1 MADVQGSGPSQRRRG
16 TLEDHLPATDI
27 VPLPAISPQEWRR
40 LQTSAVRRILW
51 HFCTPRNLRAYRGRF
66 LYDILGY
73 GWAALYRTLRVGP
86 VAVTSFR
93 NEGHFRAGERIVGT
107 GEFAGIFKHGRESP
121 DLQDVMR
128 IVNLRHHV
136 AGVVTP
142 RPAADLPRDCSAWL
156 PPGSR
161 MAVRV
166 IDGYEAE
173 YASIATAFIENL
185 RRGLEACGVP
195 RNSRAGRRV
204 AAEMCTL
211 MYHSAGA
218 VGLTRVPRDLDAHD
232 RFSASFEAAFAAD
245 PPSRRVR
252 HMAEEIAKRILPV
265 TAAMTGIG
273 MEEHLER
280 HVDPVSRDWL
290 FPDPAK
296 TLAEVAPWF
305 AEWKERRWRSGRKGF
320 HSTRAAV
327 RRELWARADLAAMW
341 RAYEAADPEG
351 PEARLIGAVLLH
363 AIDEPDDPLRTMVPQ
378 TVTLAAGEPLITQ
391 GQQVQRML
399 IVLESSEPLVVMR
412 SSEPGQEPRE
422 VVQLAAPNVLGEI
435 GMWRQRP
442 AVATVL
448 CHRPATLRVISI
460 DARQFDGLKTDSGFR
475 AATAASVQR
484 RLTLNSRALASTLG
498 EQART
503 TRDDRLRSV
512 AQLLAFMEGDS
523 HAPLDAVIGLPEDA
537 TPAECLDAL
546 REQAHTLVTQGRL
559 PDDVRRSLENVVEVV
574 G

>member
-1 MADVQGSGPSQRRRG
+1 MADRQATGPSHRRRG
-16 TLEDHLPATDI
+16 TLEDHLPADEI
-27 VPLPAISPQEWRR
+27 AALCELSPDEWRR
-40 LQTSAVRRILW
+40 LVTAAVRRMLW
-51 HFCTPRNLRAYRGRF
+51 HFCTPRNLLAYRGRF
-66 LYDILGY
+66 HYDILGY

-107 GEFAGIFKHGRESP
+107 GEFAGIFKYGRESP
-121 DLQDVMR
+121 DLQNVMR

-142 RPAADLPRDCSAWL
+142 RPATDLPRDCSAWL
-156 PPGSR
+156 PTGSR
-161 MAVRV
+161 MTVRV
-166 IDGYEAE
+166 IPGYEAE

-195 RNSRAGRRV
+195 RNSPAGRRV
-204 AAEMCTL
+204 ATEMCTL

-252 HMAEEIAKRILPV
+252 HMAQEIATRILPV

-280 HVDPVSRDWL
+280 HIDPVSREWL
-290 FPDPAK
+290 FPDVAK
-296 TLAEVAPWF
+296 TLAHVAPWF
-305 AEWKERRWRSGRKGF
+305 AEWQEHRRRSSRAGF

-327 RRELWARADLAAMW
+327 RRGLWAREDLAALW
-341 RAYEAADPEG
+341 KAYEAADPEG
-351 PEARLIGAVLLH
+351 PEARLIGAILLH
-363 AIDEPDDPLRTMVPQ
+363 SIDEPDDPLRKSLPQ
-378 TVTLAAGEPLITQ
+378 TITLAAGEPLITQ
-391 GQQVQRML
+391 GEQVQRML

-412 SSEPGQEPRE
+412 ASEPGQEPRE
-422 VVQLAAPNVLGEI
+422 LVRLAAPNVLGEI
-435 GMWRQRP
+435 GMWRRRP

-460 DARQFDGLKTDSGFR
+460 SGEYFDVLKEDPGFR
-475 AATAASVQR
+475 AGVAAAVQR
-484 RLTLNSRALASTLG
+484 RLSLNSRALVATLG
-498 EQART
+498 EHART
-503 TRDDRLRSV
+503 THDDRLRSV

-523 HAPLDAVIGLPEDA
+523 HSPLDAVVGLPEDA

-546 REQAHTLVTQGRL
+546 REQAHTLVEQGRL
-559 PDDVRRSLENVVEVV
+559 PEDVRRSLENVVDVV

>member
-1 MADVQGSGPSQRRRG
+1 
-16 TLEDHLPATDI
+16 
-27 VPLPAISPQEWRR
+27 
-40 LQTSAVRRILW
+40 
-51 HFCTPRNLRAYRGRF
+51 
-66 LYDILGY
+66 
-73 GWAALYRTLRVGP
+73 
-86 VAVTSFR
+86 
-93 NEGHFRAGERIVGT
+93 
-107 GEFAGIFKHGRESP
+107 
-121 DLQDVMR
+121 
-128 IVNLRHHV
+128 
-136 AGVVTP
+136 
-142 RPAADLPRDCSAWL
+142 
-156 PPGSR
+156 
-161 MAVRV
+161 
-166 IDGYEAE
+166 
-173 YASIATAFIENL
+173 
-185 RRGLEACGVP
+185 
-195 RNSRAGRRV
+195 
-204 AAEMCTL
+204 
-211 MYHSAGA
+211 
-218 VGLTRVPRDLDAHD
+218 
-232 RFSASFEAAFAAD
+232 
-245 PPSRRVR
+245 
-252 HMAEEIAKRILPV
+252 
-265 TAAMTGIG
+265 
-273 MEEHLER
+273 
-280 HVDPVSRDWL
+280 
-290 FPDPAK
+290 
-296 TLAEVAPWF
+296 
-305 AEWKERRWRSGRKGF
+305 
-320 HSTRAAV
+320 
-327 RRELWARADLAAMW
+327 MW
-341 RAYEAADPEG
+341 RAYEAADPVG

-448 CHRPATLRVISI
+448 CRRPATLRVISI

-484 RLTLNSRALASTLG
+484 RLTLNSRALATTLG
-498 EQART
+498 EHART

>member
-1 MADVQGSGPSQRRRG
+1 MADRRVTGPSHRRRG
-16 TLEDHLPATDI
+16 TLEDHLPADEI
-27 VPLPAISPQEWRR
+27 AVLSELSPDEWRR
-40 LQTSAVRRILW
+40 LVTSAVRRMLW
-51 HFCTPRNLRAYRGRF
+51 HFCTPRNLLAYRGRF
-66 LYDILGY
+66 HYDILGY

-107 GEFAGIFKHGRESP
+107 GEFAGIFKYGRDSS
-121 DLQDVMR
+121 DLQNVMR

-142 RPAADLPRDCSAWL
+142 RPAAELPSDCSAWL

-161 MAVRV
+161 TAVRV
-166 IDGYEAE
+166 IHGYEAE

-195 RNSRAGRRV
+195 RNSPAGRRV

-211 MYHSAGA
+211 MYHAAGA

-252 HMAEEIAKRILPV
+252 HMAQEIAKRILPV

-280 HVDPVSRDWL
+280 HIDPVSREWL
-290 FPDPAK
+290 FPDAAK
-296 TLAEVAPWF
+296 TLADVTPWF
-305 AEWKERRWRSGRKGF
+305 AEWKEHRRRSSRAGF

-327 RRELWARADLAAMW
+327 RRDLWAREDLAALW
-341 RAYEAADPEG
+341 KAYEAADSEG

-363 AIDEPDDPLRTMVPQ
+363 AIDEPDDPLRTSLPQ
-378 TVTLAAGEPLITQ
+378 TITLAAGEPLITQ
-391 GQQVQRML
+391 GEQVQRML

-412 SSEPGQEPRE
+412 ASEPGQEPRE
-422 VVQLAAPNVLGEI
+422 VARLSAPNVLGEI
-435 GMWRQRP
+435 GMWRRRP

-448 CHRPATLRVISI
+448 CRRPARLRVISI
-460 DARQFDGLKTDSGFR
+460 SGEHFDGLKEDPGFR
-475 AATAASVQR
+475 AGVAASVQR
-484 RLTLNSRALASTLG
+484 RLSLNSRALVATLG
-498 EQART
+498 EHART
-503 TRDDRLRSV
+503 TQDDRLRSV

-523 HAPLDAVIGLPEDA
+523 HSPLDAVVGLPEDA

-546 REQAHTLVTQGRL
+546 REQAHTLVEQGRL
-559 PDDVRRSLENVVEVV
+559 PEDVRRSLENVVDVV

>member
-1 MADVQGSGPSQRRRG
+1 M
-16 TLEDHLPATDI
+16 LEDHLPADE
-27 VPLPAISPQEWRR
+27 VAPLSEISPEAWGR
-40 LQTSAVRRILW
+40 LRTSAVRRMLW
-51 HFCTPRNLRAYRGRF
+51 HFCTPRNLLAYRGRF
-66 LYDILGY
+66 HYDILGY

-86 VAVTSFR
+86 VAKTSFR

-107 GEFAGIFKHGRESP
+107 GEFAGIFKHGRGSP

-195 RNSRAGRRV
+195 RNSPAGRRL

-232 RFSASFEAAFAAD
+232 RFSASFEAAFATE

-252 HMAEEIAKRILPV
+252 HMAQEIAKRILPV

-273 MEEHLER
+273 VQEHLER

-296 TLAEVAPWF
+296 TLAEVEPWF
-305 AEWKERRWRSGRKGF
+305 TAWKERRRSSGRTGF

-327 RRELWARADLAAMW
+327 RRELWAREDLAAMW
-341 RAYEAADPEG
+341 RAYDAADPEG

-363 AIDEPDDPLRTMVPQ
+363 AIDEPDDPLRTRLPQ
-378 TVTLAAGEPLITQ
+378 TLTLAAGEPLITQ
-391 GQQVQRML
+391 GEQVQRML
-399 IVLESSEPLVVMR
+399 VVLESSEPLVVMR
-412 SSEPGQEPRE
+412 ASEPGQEPQE
-422 VVQLAAPNVLGEI
+422 VVRIAAPNVLGEI

-448 CHRPATLRVISI
+448 CRRPATLRVISI
-460 DARQFDGLKTDSGFR
+460 DAKQFDGLKADSGFR
-475 AATAASVQR
+475 AAAAASVQR
-484 RLTLNSRALASTLG
+484 RLAFNGRALASTLG
-498 EQART
+498 EHARMT
-503 TRDDRLRSV
+503 HDDRLRSV
-512 AQLLAFMEGDS
+512 AQLLAFMEGDF
-523 HAPLDAVIGLPEDA
+523 HAPLDAVVGLPEDA

-546 REQAHTLVTQGRL
+546 REQASTLVTQGRL
-559 PDDVRRSLENVVEVV
+559 PEDVRQSLENVVDVV

>member
-1 MADVQGSGPSQRRRG
+1 MADVQGESPSHRRRG
-16 TLEDHLPATDI
+16 TLEDHLTADEI
-27 VPLPAISPQEWRR
+27 IPLPEISPAEWGR
-40 LQTSAVRRILW
+40 LRTSAVRRILW
-51 HFCTPRNLRAYRGRF
+51 HFCTPRNLLAYRGRF
-66 LYDILGY
+66 HYDILGY

-93 NEGHFRAGERIVGT
+93 NEGHFRAGQRIVGT
-107 GEFAGIFKHGRESP
+107 GEFAGIFKHGRESS

-142 RPAADLPRDCSAWL
+142 RKAADLPRDCSAWL

-173 YASIATAFIENL
+173 YASIATAFIDNL
-185 RRGLEACGVP
+185 RRGLESCGVP
-195 RNSRAGRRV
+195 RNSPAGRRV

-211 MYHSAGA
+211 MYQSAGA

-245 PPSRRVR
+245 PPSSRVR
-252 HMAEEIAKRILPV
+252 RMAQEIAKRILPV
-265 TAAMTGIG
+265 TAAMTGID
-273 MEEHLER
+273 MKEHLER

-290 FPDPAK
+290 FPDPAT

-305 AEWKERRWRSGRKGF
+305 TEWKERRQRSGRTGF

-327 RRELWARADLAAMW
+327 RRELWAREDLAALW

-351 PEARLIGAVLLH
+351 PQARLIGAVLLH
-363 AIDEPDDPLRTMVPQ
+363 AIDEPDDPLRTRQPQ
-378 TVTLAAGEPLITQ
+378 TITLAAGEPLITQ
-391 GQQVQRML
+391 GQQMQRML

-412 SSEPGQEPRE
+412 ASEPGQKPQE
-422 VVQLAAPNVLGEI
+422 VVQITAPNVLGEI
-435 GMWRQRP
+435 GMWQQQP

-448 CHRPATLRVISI
+448 CSRPATLRVISI
-460 DARQFDGLKTDSGFR
+460 DAKQFEGLKTDSGFR
-475 AATAASVQR
+475 AATAASVQH
-484 RLTLNSRALASTLG
+484 RLALNSRTLATTLG

-503 TRDDRLRSV
+503 THDDRLRSV
-512 AQLLAFMEGDS
+512 AQLLAFLGGDS
-523 HAPLDAVIGLPEDA
+523 HAPLDAVVGLPEDA

-559 PDDVRRSLENVVEVV
+559 PDDVRQSLQNVVDVV